1 MRVISV
7 KKLRDFWQSPGN
19 AEAEVPLRAWYRTV
33 KHADWENFADVKATY
48 GTADQ
53 VKKSRKVVFDIGGN
67 KFRLIAVIDYE
78 RQKVFVRAVM
88 DHKEYDRGRW
98 KTDTFGEDWGKPAG
112 GKERGQT
119 KGRQP
124 TPREK

>member
-7 KKLRDFWQSPGN
+7 KKLRDFWERPGN

-33 KHADWENFADVKATY
+33 KQADWESFADVKATY

-67 KFRLIAVIDYE
+67 KFRLIAVIDY
-78 RQKVFVRAVM
+78 RRHKVFVRAVM
-88 DHKEYDRGRW
+88 DHKEYDKGNWR
-98 KTDTFGEDWGKPAG
+98 KDTFGEDWDKPAG
-112 GKERGQT
+112 R

-124 TPREK
+124 RPRGGE